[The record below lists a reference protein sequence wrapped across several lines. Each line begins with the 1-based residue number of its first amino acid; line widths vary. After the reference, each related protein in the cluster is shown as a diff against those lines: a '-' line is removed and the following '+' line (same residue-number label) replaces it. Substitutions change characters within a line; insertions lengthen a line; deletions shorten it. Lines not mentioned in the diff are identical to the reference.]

1 MSSGSRNMV
10 TEKNNY
16 WEKETNKLKPES
28 LTDAL
33 RFKPEQSITY
43 TQKHSKL
50 LWPNIKI
57 KIFEVENVVLKCV
70 MEEPIFT
77 WSRSKVLLVSMKFQL
92 KLPLNMGPLA
102 K

>member
-50 LWPNIKI
+50 L
-57 KIFEVENVVLKCV
+57 
-70 MEEPIFT
+70 
-77 WSRSKVLLVSMKFQL
+77 
-92 KLPLNMGPLA
+92 
-102 K
+102 